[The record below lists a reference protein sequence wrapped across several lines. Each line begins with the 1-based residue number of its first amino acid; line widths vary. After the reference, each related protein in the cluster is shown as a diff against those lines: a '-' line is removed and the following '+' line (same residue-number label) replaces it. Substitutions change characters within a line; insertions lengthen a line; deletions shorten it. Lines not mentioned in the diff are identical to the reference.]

1 MFPKESES
9 RTSVEASHGL
19 DFIDNSVLFIAHD
32 DQQISC
38 QRLSNS
44 PLYYLSNQ
52 DWHRYA
58 RYYTSHEPPLPTHGN
73 SSNHSWRLTIWPMT
87 TSTCRIPELPNGTR
101 EHAQTLEGLAGLW
114 NKREHSG
121 SSVVVTQIESAP
133 IDRAWQRAIT
143 HGWLTFSM
151 ILASIVSQAWC
162 CHAKR
167 SCTFQS
173 STVSLASMS
182 SHSLVLAATWLPCLL
197 SSKRLSLLGESANS
211 NVSHSKVSIMN
222 ESCWYESSRIR
233 LRANKPVVV
242 DVDGSLEE
250 ETKRLVDMV
259 DVMDSG
265 RTDWWW
271 KIDFTI

>member
-101 EHAQTLEGLAGLW
+101 EHAQTLEGLAGFS
-114 NKREHSG
+114 NKKEHSG
-121 SSVVVTQIESAP
+121 SVVVTQIESVS
-133 IDRAWQRAIT
+133 IDWAWQRAVT
-143 HGWLTFSM
+143 SGWLFRW
-151 ILASIVSQAWC
+151 LRD
-162 CHAKR
+162 R
-167 SCTFQS
+167 SCNFRSPTA
-173 STVSLASMS
+173 SLASMS
-182 SHSLVLAATWLPCLL
+182 SHSSVLAATWMPCLL
-197 SSKRLSLLGESANS
+197 SSKHLSHLGESANS
-211 NVSHSKVSIMN
+211 NVSHSEFSSMD
-222 ESCWYESSRIR
+222 ESSWYESRRTR
-233 LRANKPVVV
+233 LRA
-242 DVDGSLEE
+242 SEQ
-250 ETKRLVDMV
+250 TSSSRWC
-259 DVMDSG
+259 
-265 RTDWWW
+265 WW
-271 KIDFTI
+271 FFERRNQASCRYVRCEG